1 MHLTSFLDYID
12 GDKDAACYSLCEHTT
27 CKICYKRLVLE
38 KLVLQYATL
47 KQLIA
52 SKVKCGCRDRTRNM
66 DGKSSVKTSNALL
79 THRIL
84 HDLANYLAASYFLAA
99 CCIGILDL

>member
-1 MHLTSFLDYID
+1 M
-12 GDKDAACYSLCEHTT
+12 
-27 CKICYKRLVLE
+27 
-38 KLVLQYATL
+38 LQYATL

-52 SKVKCGCRDRTRNM
+52 SKVKCGCRDRARNM

-99 CCIGILDL
+99 RCIGILDLQLGLDGINRMQNGLAYGGAN